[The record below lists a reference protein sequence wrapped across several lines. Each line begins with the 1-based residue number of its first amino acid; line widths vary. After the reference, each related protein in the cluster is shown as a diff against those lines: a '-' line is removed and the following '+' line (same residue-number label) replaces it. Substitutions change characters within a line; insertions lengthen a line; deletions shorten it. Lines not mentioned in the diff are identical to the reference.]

1 MLLSSELSAAFAAQS
16 AAPAAATAIATNET
30 SDATQVQWQ
39 LLDRAQLQLK
49 ALNFDL
55 SFVQIKGNQLATYR
69 WLHGLVASTEATQS
83 IELERLILQDGV
95 GTETIRRND
104 RVYYTVPGAPTTVT
118 INHYIRE
125 LPSLLFLP
133 LEDLRRLYDAV
144 QGSSIAISG
153 RTAQLIRLTA
163 RAAGRYDYWVWLDA
177 QTGFPLRIDTVAQNN
192 QVLERWVVVH
202 LQVKPEFPTDLT
214 DLISAPLPEQPLQ
227 IQRSALSEPSVQ
239 LKWLPDGYQAVE
251 QPGTVLTR
259 SSRLLASWLLSDGMH
274 QISVF
279 VQPASHMGDQL
290 FRDGATTILV
300 SSGEQFDV
308 TVIGPVVP
316 ELAQQIAASIE

>member
-1 MLLSSELSAAFAAQS
+1 MFSLAVATSSQILAAGSVAAQEVV
-16 AAPAAATAIATNET
+16 PTTAATE
-30 SDATQVQWQ
+30 DAHPQWQ
-39 LLDRAQLQLK
+39 LLSRAQMQLK
-49 ALNFDL
+49 TLNFDL

-69 WLHGLVASTEATQS
+69 WLHGLVDNTDPSQN

-125 LPSLLFLP
+125 LPSLFFLSVP
-133 LEDLRRLYDAV
+133 ELQRLYDAV

-153 RTAQLIRLTA
+153 RTAQLIRLSA
-163 RAAGRYDYWVWLDA
+163 RSTGRYDYWVWLDA

-202 LQVKPEFPTDLT
+202 LQVKPEFPADLT
-214 DLISAPLPEQPLQ
+214 DLITAPLPEQPLQ
-227 IQRSALSEPSVQ
+227 IQRSAVAESTVQ

-259 SSRLLASWLLSDGMH
+259 SSQLLASWLLSDGMH

-290 FRDGATTILV
+290 LRDGATTILV
-300 SSGEQFDV
+300 RSGEQYDV
-308 TVIGPVVP
+308 TVIGPIVP
-316 ELAQQIAASIE
+316 ELAQQIASSIE